1 MTSDQI
7 SYNFLIN
14 VLSDTEI
21 SEETKCAYP
30 WLFNVEFLLTDQ
42 ESGQEIYTT
51 ENYYAINSKVFDQV
65 EKKWRWNNSLNIGG
79 AELLD
84 ITLQEYKYCNSS
96 SLLN

>member
-1 MTSDQI
+1 MTIQDTSF
-7 SYNFLIN
+7 SFLIN
-14 VLSDTEI
+14 VLSDKEI

-30 WLFNVEFLLTDQ
+30 WLFNVEFLLIDQ

-51 ENYYAINSKVFDQV
+51 ENYYAMNSKVFDQV

-84 ITLQEYKYCNSS
+84 ITLQEYTFCNSS